1 MKRKKIKYIGFYCP
15 KGSPIKRACSP
26 ASVTKTDYILQ
37 VLKKA
42 GADVEIISPAWIIEK
57 PVKNAFKQTI
67 KDTDKKII
75 YPPNLYASNRILRH
89 FNMLFSLLWLFF
101 FLLFHL
107 KKDDWVMVYHSPYLV
122 RIIGWIKKLKR
133 FHLILEVEEIYTD
146 VGNELRLKPEKEL
159 AFFSLADSYLFS
171 TELLNKKIN
180 AQRKPFAVNYGTYQI
195 EPLRDVPA
203 DDGKIH
209 VVYAGTFDPRKGAE
223 TAVMTG
229 EFLDQNYHV
238 HILGF
243 GSQFEIEKIKSSIAE
258 VSKKTSATITY
269 DGCLS
274 GEEYVRFIQRCH
286 IGLSTQ
292 NPDAPFNDTSFP
304 SKVLSYLANGLRV
317 VSVKIPV
324 LSISKVNDLLYYYDE
339 PTPQSIAHTIRAIDF
354 KTPYLSREQLQLLD
368 EEFTNTIAEW
378 IQTSSND

>member
-75 YPPNLYASNRILRH
+75 YPPSLYASNRILRH
-89 FNMLFSLLWLFF
+89 LIMHFSLLWLFF
-101 FLLFHL
+101 YLVIHL
-107 KKDDWVMVYHSPYLV
+107 RKNDWVLVYHSPYLV
-122 RIIGWIKKLKR
+122 RIITWIKKIKKI
-133 FHLILEVEEIYTD
+133 HLILEIEEIYTD
-146 VGNELRLKPEKEL
+146 VKTWRFLKPKREL
-159 AFFSLADSYLFS
+159 KFFSLADKFLFS
-171 TELLNKKIN
+171 TDLLNYKIN
-180 AQRKPFAVNYGTYQI
+180 IQSKPYAVNYGTYKT
-195 EPLRDVPA
+195 EPVLEVPI

-209 VVYAGTFDPRKGAE
+209 VVYAGTLDPRKGAE

-229 EFLDQNYHV
+229 VFLDEHYHV

-243 GSQFEIEKIKSSIAE
+243 GSKLEIENIKSKIAE
-258 VSKKTSATITY
+258 TSKKTKATITY

-274 GEEYVRFIQRCH
+274 GDEYIRFVQRCH

-292 NPDAPFNDTSFP
+292 NPDSSFNGTSFP
-304 SKVLSYLANGLRV
+304 SKVLSYLSNGLRV
-317 VSVKIPV
+317 VSVEIPS
-324 LSISKVNDLLYYYDE
+324 LSISKVNDLLYYYEE
-339 PTPQSIAHTIRAIDF
+339 PTPQSIAQTIRAIDF
-354 KTPYLSREQLQLLD
+354 NTPYLSCERLQLLD